1 MADYKLQMIQKYT
14 RNGEPTMIRR
24 YSNCLITGALALI
37 GLVVLPALEAA
48 AETIVVYG
56 ASGRVGGVIVAEAL
70 ARGHD
75 VVGVSRDPAGF
86 TNDHPN
92 FSAIAGDVTSP
103 ESMLDVIPGT
113 DVVIFSLRGIGPGNT
128 PEEATTAVAAAT
140 FIQVAGQLGD
150 AAPHVVQIGGGIS
163 LWIDG
168 VWGLDD
174 PTLEEG
180 TSRHGQYFG
189 HYAAIEAYRASD
201 GVQWTVMSP
210 PPSEMAPGER
220 TGEYRLGLEEVL
232 FDAEGSSFIST
243 EDFAIAVIDEA
254 ETGQS
259 MGKRVA
265 VGPPH

>member
-1 MADYKLQMIQKYT
+1 MT
-14 RNGEPTMIRR
+14 RRKRMG
-24 YSNCLITGALALI
+24 LIAGAAALV
-37 GLVVLPALEAA
+37 GFVVLPALEAA

-75 VVGVSRDPAGF
+75 VVGVSRNPANL
-86 TNDHPN
+86 TNNHNN
-92 FSAIAGDVTSP
+92 FSAVAGDVTSL
-103 ESMLDVIPGT
+103 ESMLDVVSGT
-113 DVVIFSLRGIGPGNT
+113 DVIILALRGIGPGNT

-140 FIQVAGQLGD
+140 FIQAAGRLGD
-150 AAPHVVQIGGGIS
+150 AAPHVIQIGGGIS

-189 HYAAIEAYRASD
+189 HYVAIEHYRASE
-201 GVQWTVMSP
+201 GVKWTVMSP
-210 PPSEMAPGER
+210 PPSAMAPGER

-232 FDAEGSSFIST
+232 FDAEGSSFLST

-254 ETGQS
+254 ETAQS

-265 VGPPH
+265 VGPPY